1 MRLSELLFEEHH
13 RKRSKVSL
21 AVLTYDGK
29 VLILKRVM
37 NDNDRN
43 GGRWGFP
50 GGGVEEGEN
59 PLEAVIRE
67 CEEEIGVTPIGLKK
81 IDRNGRIT
89 WFMGE
94 LPASPEKCVRLNGEH
109 DDWVMV
115 GRDDLDD
122 YDMIEGMKGLI
133 SYVVS

>member
-1 MRLSELLFEEHH
+1 MK
-13 RKRSKVSL
+13 KRQVSL
-21 AVLTYDGK
+21 AVLTYDGR

-37 NDNDRN
+37 NENDRN

-67 CEEEIGVTPIGLKK
+67 CEEEIGVRPVGLRKIGT
-81 IDRNGRIT
+81 DGRIT
-89 WFMGE
+89 WFKGK
-94 LPASPEKCVRLNGEH
+94 LPASPEECVRLNGEH
-109 DDWVMV
+109 DDWDMV

-122 YDMIEGMKGLI
+122 YDMIDGMKGLI